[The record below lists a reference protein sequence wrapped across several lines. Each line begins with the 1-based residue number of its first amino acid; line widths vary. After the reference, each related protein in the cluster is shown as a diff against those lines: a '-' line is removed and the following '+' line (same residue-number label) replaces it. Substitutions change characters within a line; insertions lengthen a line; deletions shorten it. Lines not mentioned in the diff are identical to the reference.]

1 MPSNKQ
7 QKPSAASF
15 SLCWKSVSYYW
26 RIPEQKILAFV
37 AIKVNEP
44 TMVRD
49 VTLTIVLNRRGRMSR
64 REDQTFAGQLI
75 TIPETQIAENST
87 CRVLR
92 KVSTREEVI
101 PSGFDDVE
109 GRRRV
114 LGNRADRRSSFLLSR
129 RTAAIALARVRAC
142 EDLPVRLPAS
152 RRQTTR
158 RSSRRGCGHRGI
170 RICGF

>member
-1 MPSNKQ
+1 
-7 QKPSAASF
+7 
-15 SLCWKSVSYYW
+15 
-26 RIPEQKILAFV
+26 
-37 AIKVNEP
+37 
-44 TMVRD
+44 MVRD

-64 REDQTFAGQLI
+64 KEDQTFAGQVI
-75 TIPETQIAENST
+75 TMPETQIAENST
-87 CRVLR
+87 CRVLW

-152 RRQTTR
+152 RRQTTGR
-158 RSSRRGCGHRGI
+158 SRRPRSVLCPLRLDGLVAIARGDAPDPI
-170 RICGF
+170 PNSAVKTLSANGTAPQGAGE